1 MSTVGII
8 KYIAFSFGLTH
19 QFFFMNLCS
28 DWSLSLCFAKV
39 FTPLAVFFMERILND
54 PIRVLIYVALIVSME
69 NSAKFIFFTA
79 EYQLTSEDYFFI
91 VLFIKK
97 VASV

>member
-1 MSTVGII
+1 M
-8 KYIAFSFGLTH
+8 
-19 QFFFMNLCS
+19 
-28 DWSLSLCFAKV
+28 D
-39 FTPLAVFFMERILND
+39 RILND

-69 NSAKFIFFTA
+69 NSDKFIFFTA

-97 VASV
+97 VASVWP